1 MFKKKHDIFFVFIL
15 LFFNSFSQKQINI
28 LQSKFL
34 QNIKI
39 NNTEYDMFCGDVI
52 AQFKKHKLY
61 CDTIYISKDGKYVK
75 VNSIKSSIITD
86 NKGSKI
92 ESKKIE
98 FLKNDTLIN
107 FSQEVV
113 FTKNKNKIITDHLSY
128 NPDKKIVYYNNGGK
142 LTDNENTIIS
152 KIGKFHSKD
161 EFGQFSENVNM
172 KTSKYIIESDNLDI
186 DNKNEIIFLNSRSK
200 ISSDNMLIMGN
211 LGVYDK
217 KEENLSVWGN
227 GFIKTEQR
235 VINCDSIFYNS
246 DKKTSLFGNI
256 EIKHENNIQIF
267 CETFNEFN
275 GTSEFTGEPKIKFK
289 SENSSEVIVEGEI
302 MKLNDN
308 DSLLYIINKTY
319 IISDSIQ
326 GKCKNSIFN
335 FKAETICLM
344 EKPVLWTKKSQISGD
359 TIFLFTKNETLD
371 SIYIPNKSFIT
382 SKTIDNYFDQIKGK
396 KLFGNFKEGNLHKI
410 TLLGNTE
417 LKYFETDLNERI
429 SGVNDILC
437 SSISINFKDN
447 EIKNISFLS
456 LPKAIY
462 TPKSLINNESLILDG
477 FINRFDE
484 KRF

>member
-1 MFKKKHDIFFVFIL
+1 MLKKKHDIFFVFL
-15 LFFNSFSQKQINI
+15 FLFFSSFSQKEINI
-28 LQSKFL
+28 LQSNFL

-39 NNTEYDMFCGDVI
+39 NNTEFDMFCGDVI
-52 AQFKKHKLY
+52 AQFKEHKLY

-75 VNSIKSSIITD
+75 ANSAKRSKITD

-113 FTKNKNKIITDHLSY
+113 FTKNKNKINTDYLSY

-142 LTDNENTIIS
+142 LTDEENTIIS
-152 KIGKFHSKD
+152 KIAKFHTKD

-172 KTSKYIIESDNLDI
+172 KTSKYLIESDNLEI

-200 ISSDNMLIMGN
+200 IFSDNIFMMGN
-211 LGVYDK
+211 LGVYNKRD
-217 KEENLSVWGN
+217 EILSVWGN
-227 GFIKTEQR
+227 GFIETEQR
-235 VINCDSIFYNS
+235 VINCDSIFYDG
-246 DKKTSLFGNI
+246 DKKTSLFGDI
-256 EIKHENNIQIF
+256 EIEQEKNIQIF
-267 CETFNEFN
+267 CQNLNEFN
-275 GTSEFTGEPKIKFK
+275 GISEFTGKPKIKFK
-289 SENSSEVIVEGEI
+289 SENGKEIIVEGER

-308 DSLLYIINKTY
+308 DSLLYVINKTY
-319 IISDSIQ
+319 ITSDSIQ

-335 FKAETICLM
+335 FKTETICLM
-344 EKPVLWTKKSQISGD
+344 ENPVLWTKKSQISGD

-371 SIYIPNKSFIT
+371 SIYIPNNSFIT
-382 SKTIDNYFDQIKGK
+382 SKKLDNYFDQIKGK
-396 KLFGNFKEGNLHKI
+396 KLFGNFKEGNIYKI
-410 TLLGNTE
+410 NLLGNTE
-417 LKYFETDLNERI
+417 LKYFETDLKERI

-437 SSISINFKDN
+437 SSISIVFKDN

-456 LPKAIY
+456 LPQAIY
-462 TPKSLINNESLILDG
+462 TPESLINSESLILDG

>member
-15 LFFNSFSQKQINI
+15 IFFSSFSQKEINI
-28 LQSKFL
+28 LQSNFL

-39 NNTEYDMFCGDVI
+39 NNTEFDMFCGDVI

-61 CDTIYISKDGKYVK
+61 CDTIYISNDGKYVK
-75 VNSIKSSIITD
+75 VNSIKSSKIID
-86 NKGSKI
+86 EKGSKI

-113 FTKNKNKIITDHLSY
+113 FTKNKNRITTDYLSY

-142 LTDNENTIIS
+142 LTDDENTITS
-152 KIGKFHSKD
+152 KIAKFHSKD

-200 ISSDNMLIMGN
+200 ISFDNMFIMGN
-211 LGVYDK
+211 LGIYDK
-217 KEENLSVWGN
+217 KEEILSVWGN

-235 VINCDSIFYNS
+235 VVNCDSIFYDG

-256 EIKHENNIQIF
+256 EIEQENNMQIF
-267 CETFNEFN
+267 CETLNEFN
-275 GTSEFTGEPKIKFK
+275 GISEFTGKPKIKFI
-289 SENSSEVIVEGEI
+289 SENSSEIIVEGER

-308 DSLLYIINKTY
+308 DSLLHIINKTY
-319 IISDSIQ
+319 ITSDSIQ

-335 FKAETICLM
+335 FNEKTICLM
-344 EKPVLWTKKSQISGD
+344 ENPVIWTKESQISGD

-371 SIYIPNKSFIT
+371 SIYIPNNSFIT
-382 SKTIDNYFDQIKGK
+382 SKTLDNYFDQIKGT
-396 KLFGNFKEGNLHKI
+396 KLHGKFKEGNLYKI
-410 TLLGNTE
+410 TLLGNTK
-417 LKYFETDLNERI
+417 LKYFETDLKDNI

-437 SSISINFKDN
+437 SSISINFKDS

-456 LPKAIY
+456 LPEAIY
-462 TPKSLINNESLILDG
+462 TPKNLINNESLILDG